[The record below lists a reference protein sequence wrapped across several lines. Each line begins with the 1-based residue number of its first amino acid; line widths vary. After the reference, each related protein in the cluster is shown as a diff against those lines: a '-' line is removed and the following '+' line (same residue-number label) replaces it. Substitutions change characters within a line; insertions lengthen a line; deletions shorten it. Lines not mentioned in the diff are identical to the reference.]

1 MRERNSEHV
10 NLKTSSYT
18 SSLRS
23 ACEPLKSLPHISGRI
38 IKRGRHCAGAEVS
51 VSCHFH
57 IGDIPGSR
65 RAQRQVTWKRIES
78 RCHSPCRVCSMLVTA
93 VISESACAS
102 SSAFPV
108 RVIEFISDPGA
119 DTARLTSPFVR
130 QKFFVVV
137 GEAGLLSGLRQSF
150 YRNYR
155 RIFVEILP
163 RFLWLYG
170 RLYFNCDRIY
180 LKKLRS

>member
-1 MRERNSEHV
+1 
-10 NLKTSSYT
+10 
-18 SSLRS
+18 
-23 ACEPLKSLPHISGRI
+23 
-38 IKRGRHCAGAEVS
+38 
-51 VSCHFH
+51 
-57 IGDIPGSR
+57 
-65 RAQRQVTWKRIES
+65 
-78 RCHSPCRVCSMLVTA
+78 MLVTA

-102 SSAFPV
+102 SSAFPI
-108 RVIEFISDPGA
+108 RVIEFIADPGA

-163 RFLWLYG
+163 RFL
-170 RLYFNCDRIY
+170 
-180 LKKLRS
+180 